1 MSRRETT
8 LALAPLVIG
17 TVIGC
22 DCRFR
27 PRARVAADVDGRG
40 VELAGAARRVRVA
53 GLGSG
58 GRPRTMV
65 CGRDANFGFIN
76 GRINRS

>member
-1 MSRRETT
+1 MSRRETI
-8 LALAPLVIG
+8 LARPPLFVG
-17 TVIGC
+17 AVTECG
-22 DCRFR
+22 CRFS
-27 PRARVAADVDGRG
+27 PRDRVAVDVDGRG

-58 GRPRTMV
+58 GRPRAMV
-65 CGRDANFGFIN
+65 CGGDANFGFIN